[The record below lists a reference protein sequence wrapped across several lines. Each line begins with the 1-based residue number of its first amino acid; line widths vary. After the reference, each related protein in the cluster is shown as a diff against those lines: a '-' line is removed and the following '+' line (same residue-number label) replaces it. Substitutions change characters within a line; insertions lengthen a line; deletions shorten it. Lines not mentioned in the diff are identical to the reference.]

1 MANILEFLS
10 KYYLIFD
17 LISLFLVFSLIGYFV
32 SRKKE
37 KENTFKINSGQKNT
51 YQNINDIKDLQPQIN
66 TNMSL
71 QDLVKE
77 NKSVNNNSSNGL

>member
-37 KENTFKINSGQKNT
+37 KENAFKINNGQNNT

>member
-37 KENTFKINSGQKNT
+37 KENTFKINSDQNNR

-77 NKSVNNNSSNGL
+77 NKSVNNNSSNVL

>member
-32 SRKKE
+32 SRKKD
-37 KENTFKINSGQKNT
+37 KENTFKINNGQNNT

>member
-17 LISLFLVFSLIGYFV
+17 SISLFLVFSLIGYIV

-37 KENTFKINSGQKNT
+37 KDVKFKLDSNNNT
-51 YQNINDIKDLQPQIN
+51 QNISEVNTMQNQIN

-77 NKSVNNNSSNGL
+77 NKNIGNNESSNL

>member
-37 KENTFKINSGQKNT
+37 KENTFKINNGQNNT

-77 NKSVNNNSSNGL
+77 NKSVNNNSSNVL

>member
-1 MANILEFLS
+1 MANVLEFLS

-32 SRKKE
+32 CRKKE
-37 KENTFKINSGQKNT
+37 KENTFKINNGQNNT